1 MNKTADGII
10 GSLVLPYCA
19 IAYGVAWLAWGA
31 AWLLGGQGAPGPAGS
46 VAGALLLVGTLAPF
60 VATYALYPRLCAWGL
75 ATSAHPEEREGF
87 WRYAFG
93 FKPTLSGIC
102 AFAALFVWRWLMFN
116 LAFGFP
122 SLSDAVLNVATSW
135 PVLLLGGG
143 LEEVGWRGCLQ
154 PALERL
160 RGTAGVLI
168 APLLTGLIWGFWH
181 LPLFAIPGTF
191 QSAVPLWA
199 VLMVGVAL
207 SFSFGALRRT
217 TGNVVSC
224 VVSHA
229 WYNAMLVA
237 IPVFG
242 PVGCSLFLV
251 EAVGGAV
258 ALAGPWY
265 SDVS

>member
-1 MNKTADGII
+1 MNKPGII

-19 IAYGVAWLAWGA
+19 LAYGLAWLAWGA
-31 AWLLGGQGAPGPAGS
+31 AWLLGGQNAEGGSGA

-75 ATSAHPEEREGF
+75 VVSANPEEREGF

-93 FKPTLSGIC
+93 LRPTLRGIC
-102 AFAALFVWRWLMFN
+102 AFAVLFVWRWAMFN

-122 SLSDAVLNVATSW
+122 SLPDVALNVAASW

-143 LEEVGWRGCLQ
+143 FEEVGWRGCLQ
-154 PALERL
+154 PALERMGG
-160 RGTAGVLI
+160 RGWNAMV

-191 QSAVPLWA
+191 QSAVPLWT
-199 VLMVGVAL
+199 VLLVGVAL
-207 SFSFGALRRT
+207 SFSFGALHRT
-217 TGNVVSC
+217 SENVVSC
-224 VVSHA
+224 IASHA

-237 IPVFG
+237 IPSFG
-242 PVGCSLFLV
+242 PIACSLFLV

-258 ALAGPWY
+258 VLARPWY